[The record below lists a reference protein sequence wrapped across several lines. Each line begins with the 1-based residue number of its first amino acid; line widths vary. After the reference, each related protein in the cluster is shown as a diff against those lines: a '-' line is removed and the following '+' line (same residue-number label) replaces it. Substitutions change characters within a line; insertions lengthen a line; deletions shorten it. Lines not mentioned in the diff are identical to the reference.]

1 MQPIQANV
9 YAGID
14 THADSHHVAVI
25 DEHGRAL
32 GDKGFPTTA
41 SGYQRI
47 MEFLHGSG
55 HVLAVGVECTGSY
68 GAEITRVLAAGRFAV
83 VEVNRPNRQ
92 QRRLPKT
99 DSLDAYSAAEA
110 VMSGRATA
118 APKGRDGLVEAL
130 RTLRSARESA
140 VRDRTATINQIKAML
155 TSAPESLRSGYR
167 GLTTPRL
174 VAVLALSRPPR
185 QPVTAEEC
193 ARYALRSLPGQ
204 ALQVPRRAGQGPD
217 RADHQAA
224 SGPRPG
230 IYGCLRRRPGH
241 RQPAAHHRRG
251 NPVRLR
257 TQNHF
262 AALTGTCPVPASSG
276 KTTRHR
282 LNRGGDRKANS
293 ALHHIVLVRMRYHQP
308 TQDYLARR
316 TAEGRSKREIMRCL
330 KRYVARQIC
339 PLLVQ
344 TLQPEKSVP
353 TP

>member
-41 SGYQRI
+41 SGYRRI

-92 QRRLPKT
+92 QRRLRGKT

-193 ARYALRSLPGQ
+193 ARYALRSLARRYRCLDEQ
-204 ALQVPRRAGQGPD
+204 AKDLTAQITRLLQAHAPAFMDVFGAGPD
-217 RADHQAA
+217 TVSQLLITAGD
-224 SGPRPG
+224 
-230 IYGCLRRRPGH
+230 
-241 RQPAAHHRRG
+241 

-316 TAEGRSKREIMRCL
+316 MAEGRSKREIMRCL
-330 KRYVARQIC
+330 KRYVARQIY
-339 PLLVQ
+339 PVLVQ
-344 TLQPEKSVP
+344 TLQPEKSAP